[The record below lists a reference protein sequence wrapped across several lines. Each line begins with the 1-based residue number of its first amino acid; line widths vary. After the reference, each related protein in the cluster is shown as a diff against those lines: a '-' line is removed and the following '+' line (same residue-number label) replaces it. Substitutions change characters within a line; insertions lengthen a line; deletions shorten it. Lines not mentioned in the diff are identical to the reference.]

1 MKRLSYL
8 LTLVIGLLALPA
20 QAATLA
26 ATKTVAGSFS
36 PGGVVTYIIV
46 ITNTGATPQGN
57 NPGDEFVDNLP
68 VQLSGATANA
78 TSGSVLVTG
87 GFPPTVTWNG
97 AIAAGAS
104 VTITISATI
113 SSSFPVG
120 VPISNQGTVNFDSD
134 DNGTNETAVQTDDPS
149 VPGSADPTV
158 FSTERKGAGAARP
171 AATLLLPY
179 FEVDPV
185 SNFPAAASTPG
196 APLNTVLTVGN
207 ANATATLT
215 RVTVWTDYGIPT
227 LSFHLYF
234 TGYDT
239 ETIDLRQL
247 FDGVLPRSADAAEDP
262 FDNISNKGPLSQDI
276 NFGSCANIH
285 NGTRLP
291 PADIVGL
298 RRAHS
303 GLSSSLFGNQCVSRN
318 HGNGI
323 LRGYIT
329 IDTVNNCNDALLP
342 NDSGYEALL
351 TNQNHLWGSYS
362 ITDSVNNY
370 SDSGNLAH
378 IMSSATPGTPTFY
391 RRFNNDTTRD
401 GLGSVWGARYLN
413 GGMFDGGTVLR
424 VWREPR
430 LAPVPVSCTT
440 PPVLTFLPA
449 RQVQLVAFDEQ
460 ENPTVPGTATQVV
473 HPFPLVTQQVKTNS
487 AALPLSSPFGWLY
500 LDLNHGPSNQV
511 AQSYVSVAH
520 GANGRFRVSNGAV
533 MLQAGLGQNLP
544 VGGAALRATKAV
556 AGQFGPG
563 GTVTYTVEITNEGAT
578 PQPNNPGAEFTDVLP
593 PELTL
598 VSATADSG
606 TALATVA
613 TNTVTWNGTLGS
625 ATKKVIITIT
635 ATVKPA
641 SVVGTVVS
649 NQGNVA
655 CDSGGVNVPCG
666 FTNDPLT
673 QTNNDPTIFLVGGG
687 NRALLNGTKTVTG
700 SFLAGG
706 IVTYTVVIRNNGTGT
721 LLNAPGNEFFDFLPS
736 SLAFQSA
743 SVTGGGTVTNAGNQV
758 TWNGTLAV
766 NAAVTLTIRAQIN
779 PAIPT
784 GNTIGNQGSMS
795 YDANGDGTVD
805 TTNKRTDD
813 PSTLAVGDATVFVV
827 GP

>member
-1 MKRLSYL
+1 MKRFSYL

-36 PGGVVTYIIV
+36 PGGTVTYTIV
-46 ITNTGATPQGN
+46 ITNTGTAQGD
-57 NPGDEFVDNLP
+57 NPGGEFVDNLP

-78 TSGSVLVTG
+78 TSGSVLVSG

-120 VPISNQGTVNFDSD
+120 VQISNQGTVNFDSD
-134 DNGTNETAVQTDDPS
+134 GDGINETPVLTDDPS
-149 VPGSADPTV
+149 VPGAADPTV

-171 AATLLLPY
+171 SATLLLPY

-185 SNFPAAASTPG
+185 PNFPATASNPG

-207 ANATATLT
+207 ANPSATLT

-247 FDGVLPRSADAAEDP
+247 FDGVLPRSASAGQDP

-276 NFGSCANIH
+276 NFATCTGVNNA
-285 NGTRLP
+285 TRLP
-291 PADIVGL
+291 SADIVGL

-329 IDTVNNCNDALLP
+329 IDTLAFTCDDALLP
-342 NDSGYEALL
+342 NDAGYEALL
-351 TNQNHLWGSYS
+351 SNQNHLWGSYS
-362 ITDSVNNY
+362 ITDSINNY
-370 SDSGNLAH
+370 SDSGNLVH
-378 IMSSATPGTPTFY
+378 IRGVAAPGTPTFY
-391 RRFNNDTTRD
+391 RRFNLDATRE

-440 PPVLTFLPA
+440 PVLTFLPA

-473 HPFPLVTQQVKTNS
+473 HPFPLVSQQVKTNS

-500 LDLNHGPSNQV
+500 LDLNHGVSNQV

-544 VGGAALRATKAV
+544 LGGAFLRATKAV

-593 PELTL
+593 PQLTL

-606 TALATVA
+606 TATATVA
-613 TNTVTWNGTLGS
+613 TNTVTWNGTLG
-625 ATKKVIITIT
+625 AQTKKVIITIT

-673 QTNNDPTIFLVGGG
+673 GTNNDPTIFLVGGG

-706 IVTYTVVIRNNGTGT
+706 VVTYTVVIRNNGTGT
-721 LLNAPGNEFFDFLPS
+721 LLNAAGNEFTDNLPS
-736 SLAFQSA
+736 SLAFQSVT
-743 SVTGGGTVTNAGNQV
+743 VTGGGTVANVGNQV

-784 GNTIGNQGSMS
+784 GNTIGNQGTMS

-813 PSTLAVGDATVFVV
+813 PSTLAVDDATVFTV